1 MILGKHI
8 NRYYLRYAPMLLLG
22 LIALMG
28 VDYLQLE
35 IPALYRMVLQG
46 MENGFVKIDEVVYNF
61 DMNFVLDYI
70 CMPMVRVIV
79 LIIIGR
85 FLWRIC
91 FFGSAVKL
99 EEDLR
104 NRMFS
109 HAKELSREY
118 YQVNKVGDLMSLFT
132 NDLDTVQECFGW
144 GVMMFFDAVL
154 LGALAMWN
162 MWQMDHVLT
171 LLSLIPMAFLLVSAT
186 IVGKQLTK
194 KWDARQEAY
203 SRLSDFSQESFTGIA
218 VITCGYLLIRWIK
231 RKK

>member
-8 NRYYLRYAPMLLLG
+8 NRYYLRYAGWLILG
-22 LIALMG
+22 LLSLIM

-35 IPALYRMVLQG
+35 IPKLYGMVVNG
-46 MENGFVKIDEVVYNF
+46 MNMGYVE
-61 DMNFVLDYI
+61 LDGVRYDFTVAFLLDHI
-70 CMPMVRVIV
+70 CMPMVK
-79 LIIIGR
+79 IILAMVFGR

-109 HAKELSREY
+109 HAKDLSREY

-144 GVMMFFDAVL
+144 GVMMLFDAL
-154 LGALAMWN
+154 LGHSGHHQYVEHGSAADGSVFGTHGLSAGFCHGGGPEPHA
-162 MWQMDHVLT
+162 QVGCPSGGVFQTVGLFSGK
-171 LLSLIPMAFLLVSAT
+171 LLRYRGDQGLREGRKGA
-186 IVGKQLTK
+186 VGL
-194 KWDARQEAY
+194 
-203 SRLSDFSQESFTGIA
+203 
-218 VITCGYLLIRWIK
+218 
-231 RKK
+231 

>member
-79 LIIIGR
+79 LIIIG
-85 FLWRIC
+85 LII
-91 FFGSAVKL
+91 FFTRVKL
-99 EEDLR
+99 TEEK
-104 NRMFS
+104 
-109 HAKELSREY
+109 HAQIVAELEKTWDKDALSA
-118 YQVNKVGDLMSLFT
+118 NGAASDAPAAAGDAGA
-132 NDLDTVQECFGW
+132 VAG
-144 GVMMFFDAVL
+144 DAS
-154 LGALAMWN
+154 
-162 MWQMDHVLT
+162 T
-171 LLSLIPMAFLLVSAT
+171 
-186 IVGKQLTK
+186 
-194 KWDARQEAY
+194 R
-203 SRLSDFSQESFTGIA
+203 
-218 VITCGYLLIRWIK
+218 
-231 RKK
+231 

>member
-99 EEDLR
+99 EEDMR
-104 NRMFS
+104 NRMFR
-109 HAKELSREY
+109 HAQELSREY
-118 YQVNKVGDLMSLFT
+118 YQVTK
-132 NDLDTVQECFGW
+132 
-144 GVMMFFDAVL
+144 
-154 LGALAMWN
+154 
-162 MWQMDHVLT
+162 
-171 LLSLIPMAFLLVSAT
+171 SA
-186 IVGKQLTK
+186 I
-194 KWDARQEAY
+194 
-203 SRLSDFSQESFTGIA
+203 
-218 VITCGYLLIRWIK
+218 
-231 RKK
+231 